1 MSYKDLLVGL
11 DSDASAHERIEIAAA
26 LAERFAA
33 HLVGLYPLPMPEAP
47 RHFGYYDPALLNPFF
62 EELRARARDAADKTR
77 EVFEHIASLHG
88 VSAEWREIPEG
99 ADADPAVHARYADL
113 AILGQL
119 DPDSGEPDMIRPR
132 PEQVALASGRPIL
145 VVPYAGNFPN
155 LGRRVVIGWNA
166 SREAARAVNDAM
178 RLLTAAEIVSILT
191 IDPREGPRAHGE
203 LSGGGHLA
211 AFGAPRR
218 QGRNRAHG
226 LSRSARRRGAAVAR
240 RRSRRR
246 PIGNGCLRSF
256 PRTRAIAQRR
266 DALAVAQHDADSA
279 NVALSR
285 RLVPQNAPWRRTSI
299 SLVGRAEGSP
309 SGGK

>member
-11 DSDASAHERIEIAAA
+11 DSGASARERIEIAAA

-132 PEQVALASGRPIL
+132 PEQVTLASGRPIL

-178 RLLTAAEIVSILT
+178 PLLTAAEIVSILT

-203 LSGGGHLA
+203 LPGADISLHLA
-211 AFGAPRR
+211 R
-218 QGRNRAHG
+218 HG
-226 LSRSARRRGAAVAR
+226 VKAEIERTVSADLPVGEALLSRAADLGADLLVMGAYGHSRARELLLGGAT
-240 RRSRRR
+240 RSL
-246 PIGNGCLRSF
+246 LRSMTL
-256 PRTRAIAQRR
+256 PV
-266 DALAVAQHDADSA
+266 LMSH
-279 NVALSR
+279 
-285 RLVPQNAPWRRTSI
+285 
-299 SLVGRAEGSP
+299 
-309 SGGK
+309 